1 MHDGGARCRGPAVR
15 WVAVALVVLGLSG
28 AYAAEHLGYY
38 EDVEGTV
45 PLEQVPDAP
54 FTPVERGVARGYGD
68 LATVHWFE
76 VRVVPDV
83 AERWYLLHL
92 RPHHVDDVRL
102 YELRGGGLRHVE
114 TVGMYADAV
123 SDPRNPGL
131 AGFVLEPGPAPATYF
146 VAIST
151 RDSMAVSMQV
161 LGASEARRVFL
172 RTAVLSIAYVALALA
187 AIFATVASFAFHR
200 DPIFLAFAVAQAV
213 WLASFTLLEGYPVFG
228 SVWGAPV
235 GPAFDVS
242 IPLATLAANL
252 FHGTV
257 FARYGTRRFAAW
269 GFGPWAATSAV
280 AATLVAA
287 GFVTA
292 GLQVNG
298 VAVVATPFVQLI
310 GAASLLERHPRPNGV
325 IVAYAVLGLV
335 TLGWVGSL
343 VGATQPSPLTEWA
356 PLAYGISTLALM
368 FSIVVQFERE
378 AYARLHEAERQVQ
391 AWRARRDAER
401 RARAQ
406 RVEVLDAIDHDVRNA
421 FGVIGMN
428 VPWSGLPPKARSRSE
443 AAFHAV
449 EQGLDRMR
457 QLEAR
462 ADQAAD
468 EGPWERRYVVAGL
481 RELVMQRYATS
492 DAVAVTGD
500 RSLAVRVD
508 PYAFE
513 NAFGELLDN
522 AAKYAAPGTRPAV
535 SVQRR
540 PGAGS
545 GATWIASVCVSND
558 VSHDAALD
566 VERVFDRHY
575 RGDHGASLPGEGMG
589 LGVARSFVHR
599 LGGTIEVTFEKGVF
613 EVWIRLPAEA

>member
-1 MHDGGARCRGPAVR
+1 VG
-15 WVAVALVVLGLSG
+15 VALVLLTLSG

-38 EDVEGTV
+38 DDVEGTV

-76 VRVVPDV
+76 VHVVPDV
-83 AERWYLLHL
+83 TERWHLLHL

-114 TVGMYADAV
+114 TIGMYADAV

-131 AGFVLEPGPAPATYF
+131 AGFVLEPGPAPTTYY

-161 LGASEARRVFL
+161 LGASEARTVFL
-172 RTAVLSIAYVALALA
+172 RTVVLSIAYVALAAA

-310 GAASLLERHPRPNGV
+310 GAALLLERHPRPNGV

-449 EQGLDRMR
+449 EQGLERMR
-457 QLEAR
+457 RLEEK
-462 ADQAAD
+462 ADEAAD
-468 EGPWERRYVVAGL
+468 EGPWERRYVVASL
-481 RELVMQRYATS
+481 RELVTQRYATS

-522 AAKYAAPGTRPAV
+522 AVKYATSGMRPAV
-535 SVQRR
+535 SVQRL